1 MPNYHVWTIGCQ
13 MNTSDARNA
22 SDELEQLGYSESAT
36 MRDADVV
43 ILYSCM
49 VRQHAED
56 KVHSQL
62 GALKKLKLEK
72 PNLRVALA
80 GCIGEVGGWQ
90 KRYPFV
96 DFFLEPGQDLTV
108 QDKLTD
114 LIELDELYRIQPD
127 DAVRMGRVSE
137 GVTIQQGCNR
147 SCTYCIVP
155 STRGGE
161 RSRVPFDIQYEVEGL
176 IQRGT
181 REVVLLSQIVERY
194 GRDLRPRVSLAQL
207 LCQLNEVPG
216 LDRIRFLT
224 SYPGDFGADLIEAV
238 ATLPKVC
245 EDINLP
251 VQSGD
256 NDVLRAMKRGYT
268 IEFYTE
274 LVQRL
279 RAGIPNLSMST
290 DIIVGFPGETVAQ
303 FENTLRAIENIQWDV
318 IHVAAYSTRAGTP
331 AAVYEDQLPLE
342 EKRRRLHLVEELQ
355 KEIAT
360 RRNAVF
366 QDQTVE
372 VLIEGQSKGKWYGR
386 SRNNKLVHVAHPS
399 ELAGRLV
406 NVRITQTSPWSLQ
419 GEVES
424 VNQPTKASSSVALP
438 VLTL

>member
-13 MNTSDARNA
+13 MNTSDARNV
-22 SDELEQLGYSESAT
+22 SDELEQLGYAESAS

-62 GALKKLKLEK
+62 GALKKLKSEK
-72 PNLRVALA
+72 PSLRVALA
-80 GCIGEVGGWQ
+80 GCIGEVSGWQ

-96 DFFLEPGQDLTV
+96 DFFLEPGQDLSV

-161 RSRVPFDIQYEVEGL
+161 RSRIPFDIQFEVEGL
-176 IQRGT
+176 VQRGT

-194 GRDLRPRVSLAQL
+194 GRDLRPRVSLAAL
-207 LCQLNEVPG
+207 LAQLNDVRGIE
-216 LDRIRFLT
+216 RIRFLT
-224 SYPGDFGADLIEAV
+224 SYPGDFGADLIQAV

-303 FENTLRAIENIQWDV
+303 FENTLKAIENIQWDV
-318 IHVAAYSTRAGTP
+318 IHVAAYSTRAGT
-331 AAVYEDQLPLE
+331 AAAEYVDQLPLE
-342 EKRRRLHLVEELQ
+342 EKRQRLHLVEELQ
-355 KEIAT
+355 KEIQT

-366 QDQTVE
+366 QDRIVE

-386 SRNNKLVHVAHPS
+386 SRNNKLVHVAFPDD
-399 ELAGRLV
+399 LVGRLV
-406 NVRITQTSPWSLQ
+406 DVRITQTSPWSLQ
-419 GEVES
+419 GEV
-424 VNQPTKASSSVALP
+424 QAMKPRSSGLALTALP
-438 VLTL
+438 VLS

>member
-13 MNTSDARNA
+13 MNTSDARNV
-22 SDELEQLGYSESAT
+22 SDELEELGYAESAS

-72 PNLRVALA
+72 PSLRVALA

-114 LIELDELYRIQPD
+114 LIELDELYRVQPD
-127 DAVRMGRVSE
+127 DAVRIGRVSE
-137 GVTIQQGCNR
+137 GVTIHQGCNR
-147 SCTYCIVP
+147 SCTYCVVP

-161 RSRVPFDIQYEVEGL
+161 RSRAPFDIQFEVEGL
-176 IQRGT
+176 VQRGT

-207 LCQLNEVPG
+207 LAQLNDVQG

-224 SYPGDFGADLIEAV
+224 SYPGDFGSDLIEAV
-238 ATLPKVC
+238 ASLPKVC

-268 IEFYTE
+268 IEFYTD
-274 LVQRL
+274 LVHRL
-279 RAGIPNLSMST
+279 RTGIPNLSMST

-303 FENTLRAIENIQWDV
+303 FENTLKAIENIQWDV

-331 AAVYEDQLPLE
+331 AAEYPDQLPPG

-355 KEIAT
+355 KEIQT

-366 QDQTVE
+366 QDQSVE

-386 SRNNKLVHVAHPS
+386 SRNNKLVHVAHPND
-399 ELAGRLV
+399 LV
-406 NVRITQTSPWSLQ
+406 GHLVDVRMSQTSPWSLQ
-419 GEVES
+419 GEVELVRMPMAS
-424 VNQPTKASSSVALP
+424 GAPTALP
-438 VLTL
+438 VLP